1 LTLGGFEERVMKG
14 AQREVQWLK
23 HIEGW
28 KQSGLTQPRYCQ
40 RKSISY
46 DTFKRWQQRLG
57 TGGGLRGGDPGFVSV
72 RVARANVARSM
83 AVEPTAVIGRASAG
97 EGVQIRPANGRA
109 IALGAQLDAVELG
122 RLIRLL
128 EVLPC

>member
-1 LTLGGFEERVMKG
+1 MMKR
-14 AQREVQWLK
+14 AHREVQWLK

-28 KQSGLTQPRYCQ
+28 KKSGLTQPQYCE
-40 RKSISY
+40 RESISY
-46 DTFKRWQQRLG
+46 ATFRRWRRRLG
-57 TGGGLRGGDPGFVSV
+57 PGRGLRGRASGFVPV
-72 RVARANVARSM
+72 RVAAVEVARTMSAEPS
-83 AVEPTAVIGRASAG
+83 AVLGRASYG
-97 EGVQIRPANGRA
+97 QGVEIRLANGRA

>member
-1 LTLGGFEERVMKG
+1 MKR

-28 KQSGLTQPRYCQ
+28 KKSGLTQPRYCQ
-40 RKSISY
+40 RESISY
-46 DTFKRWQQRLG
+46 DTFKRWRQRLG
-57 TGGGLRGGDPGFVSV
+57 PGRGVRGGDPGFVPV
-72 RVARANVARSM
+72 RVAPVNVARSM
-83 AVEPTAVIGRASAG
+83 AAEPTAVIGRASTG
-97 EGVQIRPANGRA
+97 EGVQIRLANGRA

-128 EVLPC
+128 EGLPC